1 MNEPW
6 FSNPGMVGGIFGSI
20 MGILGGII
28 VTLAGVFVPRGKAK
42 KLTLGVNTFAFVLSF
57 VSLVLGIVAYLSGQ
71 PYGIWYGF
79 GLCGLLGTSG
89 FGRGFWVI
97 LKRARDAELRKLMSE
112 DLTLGG
118 NEGNLKSDTEE
129 KEVSDE

>member
-6 FSNPGMVGGIFGSI
+6 LSNPGMVGGIFGSI

-28 VTLAGVFVPRGKAK
+28 GTLAGVFVPRGKAK

-57 VSLVLGIVAYLSGQ
+57 ISLVVGIIAYLSGQ
-71 PYGIWYGF
+71 PYGVWYGF

-89 FGRGFWVI
+89 FGSSFWVI
-97 LKRARDAELRKLMSE
+97 LKRAREAELRKSMSE
-112 DLTLGG
+112 DLTLGDNSG
-118 NEGNLKSDTEE
+118 EQ
-129 KEVSDE
+129 DEN

>member
-6 FSNPGMVGGIFGSI
+6 ISNIGMVGAILGST
-20 MGILGGII
+20 MGILGGVIG
-28 VTLAGVFVPRGKAK
+28 TLAGGFVPRGKAK

-57 VSLVLGIVAYLSGQ
+57 ISLVVGIIAYLSGQ

-79 GLCGLLGTSG
+79 GLCGLLGTVMFGGG
-89 FGRGFWVI
+89 FLVI

-112 DLTLGG
+112 DLTLRG
-118 NEGNLKSDTEE
+118 NEGSLKSNTEE